1 MNKYLH
7 HFLIVLIL
15 LLSPLASALA
25 AEVSFKAPERVYV
38 GEVFEVLVN
47 FDSDE
52 VMINSV
58 DFSIAFNQ
66 YMLEFSGYKSDDG
79 VVKLWVTSPILE
91 NGVLNMSG
99 IIPGGVSGLYDPRE
113 KGLQSV
119 PVVSL
124 MFTAK
129 KTGNAEFS
137 FIDSKIFKHDGK
149 GTEIDH
155 EQSGAS
161 VVILDNSNSQPGP
174 TADSNVVDAEKPEP
188 FEVVFLDSAF
198 FGRTPSMIIFET
210 TDKISGIKEFRV
222 KGIGDTWLTVKSPY
236 PVSKGLFPR
245 NVSVRAYDFYDNF
258 QESSV
263 TIPGMVGSK
272 FFWGFVVLLLFCL
285 GVYKVLKYKA

>member
-1 MNKYLH
+1 MNKYLRY
-7 HFLIVLIL
+7 FLIGIIFF
-15 LLSPLASALA
+15 LSPLNQLLA
-25 AEVSFKAPERVYV
+25 AEIYFNTPEQVQV

-47 FDSDE
+47 VESGG

-58 DFSIAFNQ
+58 DLSIDFNQ
-66 YMLEFSGYKSDDG
+66 DTLVFSGYKNEDG
-79 VVKLWVTSPILE
+79 VVKLWVKSPILE
-91 NGVLNMSG
+91 DGVLKMSG

-113 KGLQSV
+113 KGLGPV

-161 VVILDNSNSQPGP
+161 MVILDNSNSQPGP
-174 TADSNVVDAEKPEP
+174 TRDSNVVDSEKPEP

-210 TDKISGIKEFRV
+210 ADKISGIKEFRV
-222 KGIGDTWLTVKSPY
+222 KGIGDTWLLAKSPY

-258 QESSV
+258 QESSITV
-263 TIPGMVGSK
+263 PGMVGSK
-272 FFWGFVVLLLFCL
+272 FFWGFIVLLLFCL